1 MNKYQLDFTSTF
13 KRDYKRVKK
22 RGYDMGLLNQ
32 VVDRLQQGEALPEKN
47 RDHAL
52 TGNWVGYRECHIAPD
67 WLLVYQVVE
76 NKLILTLTRTGSHSD
91 LGF

>member
-32 VVDRLQQGEALPEKN
+32 VVDRLQKGEALPEKKVPEE
-47 RDHAL
+47 A
-52 TGNWVGYRECHIAPD
+52 
-67 WLLVYQVVE
+67 
-76 NKLILTLTRTGSHSD
+76 
-91 LGF
+91 